1 MEMPTTESEI
11 CTYDEVEWNGEKQ
24 RSPFNFLFGLC
35 MIKASVFKV
44 YYL

>member
-1 MEMPTTESEI
+1 MEMPATEV
-11 CTYDEVEWNGEKQ
+11 CTYDEVEWNGME